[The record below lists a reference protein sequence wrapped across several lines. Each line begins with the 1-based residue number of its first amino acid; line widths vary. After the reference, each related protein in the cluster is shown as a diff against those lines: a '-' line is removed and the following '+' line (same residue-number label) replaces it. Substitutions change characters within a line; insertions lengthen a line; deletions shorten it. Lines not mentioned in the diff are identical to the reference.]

1 MMQIVFDRR
10 QSVVPPP
17 CVVAGR
23 MIDTS
28 AGLLEVATLGP
39 QTGSPLILMSHGM
52 GSWSSLQEIGERLIE
67 QHPTRRIVAWSRPGC
82 GNSPASADEGYDTLI
97 HEARTVLP
105 ALMSALGIHR
115 ADFLG
120 HSDGATIAM
129 IFAALYPE
137 RVGRVIAIAPY
148 AFSDSQTLAGVRAL
162 PGRECDS
169 GLAQRLTAQHADAEA
184 AYDRWRQRCLSNGVD
199 GWSALDVLPGMT
211 APLLL
216 VQGMEDEFA
225 SAEQI
230 SEIADSVSGP
240 VDWVLLR
247 GQGHFPQHDIPEQIV
262 GLVTLHLGDVR
273 KYASL
278 YG

>member
-17 CVVAGR
+17 CFAAAP
-23 MIDTS
+23 MLDTS
-28 AGLLEVATLGP
+28 AGLLEVVTLGP
-39 QTGSPLILMSHGM
+39 ETGSPLILMSHGM
-52 GSWSSLQEIGERLIE
+52 GSWSSLRDIGERLVE
-67 QHPTRRIVAWSRPGC
+67 QNPSRRIIAWSRQGC
-82 GNSPASADEGYDTLI
+82 GNSPASADEGHDPLL

-105 ALMSALGIHR
+105 ALMGALNIHR

-137 RVGRVIAIAPY
+137 RVDRVIAIAPY
-148 AFSDSQTLAGVRAL
+148 GSSNSQTLAGVRAL
-162 PGRECDS
+162 PCWASDS
-169 GLAQRLTAQHADAEA
+169 GLAQRLSAHHADVEA

-216 VQGMEDEFA
+216 IQGMEDEFA
-225 SAEQI
+225 TAEQI
-230 SEIADSVSGP
+230 SAIADSVSGP
-240 VDWVLLR
+240 VNWVLLR
-247 GQGHFPQHDIPEQIV
+247 GQGHFPQHDVPEQIV
-262 GLVTLHLGDVR
+262 GLVSGHLGHVR